1 MGVNLVLTMKK
12 LTYTEIQGIFE
23 RLFFS
28 PIIGVKPIGKEY
40 KVMFSKLSEERV
52 LALHNLAQS
61 CKRLENSYNKSAN
74 KFYWWLKHAIQ
85 YKDYRSSVI
94 QIISYY
100 YPNINKDSF
109 KQQDCHFKK
118 NIQML

>member
-1 MGVNLVLTMKK
+1 MKE

-28 PIIGVKPIGKEY
+28 PIIGVQPIGKEY
-40 KVMFSKLSEERV
+40 KDMFSKLSEERV
-52 LALHNLAQS
+52 LGLHNLAQR

-74 KFYWWLKHAIQ
+74 KFYWWLEHAIQ

-94 QIISYY
+94 QIIS
-100 YPNINKDSF
+100 
-109 KQQDCHFKK
+109 
-118 NIQML
+118 

>member
-61 CKRLENSYNKSAN
+61 CKRLENSYNKSV
-74 KFYWWLKHAIQ
+74 L
-85 YKDYRSSVI
+85 
-94 QIISYY
+94 SYY
-100 YPNINKDSF
+100 
-109 KQQDCHFKK
+109 
-118 NIQML
+118 